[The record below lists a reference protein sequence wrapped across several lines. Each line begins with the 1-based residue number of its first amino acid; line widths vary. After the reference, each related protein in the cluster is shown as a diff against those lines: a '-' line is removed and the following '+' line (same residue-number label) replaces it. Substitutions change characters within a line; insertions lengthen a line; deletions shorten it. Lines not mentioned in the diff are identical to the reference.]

1 VLARP
6 GNGKRGNAQ
15 QEQFRHGFGNALA
28 EQESGGLVDQYAI
41 PGPGRPLFEASAAN
55 LKKSSPAVDA
65 GKRDRG
71 PLPSTGAERTA
82 PSPRQ
87 PKGGCDGDRGD
98 DVVFVRP
105 GTVTCVNVP
114 IRGFEG
120 GKGR

>member
-28 EQESGGLVDQYAI
+28 EQESGGLVDRYAI

-71 PLPSTGAERTA
+71 PLPSTGAERDRTVPEA
-82 PSPRQ
+82 AEGRVRRRPRRRCRFR
-87 PKGGCDGDRGD
+87 PAGDGDLRKCAHKR
-98 DVVFVRP
+98 V
-105 GTVTCVNVP
+105 
-114 IRGFEG
+114 
-120 GKGR
+120 